1 MKQLVDDATGS
12 KDELTFLLLLLILA
26 LYILLTSVIHIQS
39 SVRTSTKAWE
49 VNGYDAPL

>member
-26 LYILLTSVIHIQS
+26 LYILPLLSFTYSP
-39 SVRTSTKAWE
+39 SVRTSTEAWE
-49 VNGYDAPL
+49 VSGYDAPL